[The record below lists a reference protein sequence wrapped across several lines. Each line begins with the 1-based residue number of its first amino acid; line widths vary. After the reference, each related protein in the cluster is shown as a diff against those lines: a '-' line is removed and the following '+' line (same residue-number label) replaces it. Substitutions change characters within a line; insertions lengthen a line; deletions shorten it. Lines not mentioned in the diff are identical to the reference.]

1 MITDLGSRC
10 LTVVKE
16 AMDDPFA
23 DSLCPSEPPDS
34 PVGLNRGCLLDPA
47 DVLYQDLSVI
57 VPATPR

>member
-1 MITDLGSRC
+1 M
-10 LTVVKE
+10 VKE

-23 DSLCPSEPPDS
+23 DGLCPSEPPDS